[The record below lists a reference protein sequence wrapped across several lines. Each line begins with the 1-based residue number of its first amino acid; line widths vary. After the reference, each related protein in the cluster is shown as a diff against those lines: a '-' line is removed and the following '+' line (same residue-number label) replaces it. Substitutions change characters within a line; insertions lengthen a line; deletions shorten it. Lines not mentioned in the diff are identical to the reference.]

1 MRAKSLQE
9 VVEMCGMNASI
20 YCRIYVDVYEHRVFL
35 LDTRAT
41 GGEQKLQ
48 LLNNVMPRR
57 YVTKQGILLRMA
69 TRNYMSGYIST
80 TTVFH
85 TRNDIA
91 PAQPAYTA
99 PPEVEQPPARLPYFL
114 IAKVGQIAA
123 HDAMKMCKEVY
134 LSVRPCKRGLWA
146 VSMYY
151 ATAGMLY
158 NITSYADRA
167 LQFPAVSGGRVIVD
181 NVDNFVMRLK
191 RAGINVHMIGDFK
204 CQT

>member
-9 VVEMCGMNASI
+9 AVKMCGMNAAI
-20 YCRIYVDVYEHRVFL
+20 YCRIYVDVHEHRVFL
-35 LDTRAT
+35 LRAT

-57 YVTKQGILLRMA
+57 YVTKRGILLRTR

-80 TTVFH
+80 V
-85 TRNDIA
+85 A
-91 PAQPAYTA
+91 AYYPRISVPFTL
-99 PPEVEQPPARLPYFL
+99 LPRFL

-134 LSVRPCKRGLWA
+134 LYVCPCKRGLWA

-151 ATAGMLY
+151 ATTGRLY
-158 NITSYADRA
+158 NITSYADKA
-167 LQFPAVSGGRVIVD
+167 LQFPAMRGERVIVD
-181 NVDNFVMRLK
+181 NVGSFVQRLK

>member
-9 VVEMCGMNASI
+9 VIEMCPARAGYN
-20 YCRIYVDVYEHRVFL
+20 CRIYVDVHEHRVFL
-35 LDTRAT
+35 LDASAT
-41 GGEQKLQ
+41 GGEQNVQ
-48 LLNNVMPRR
+48 LMNNIMPRR
-57 YVTKQGILLRMA
+57 YVTKQGVLLRRA
-69 TRNYMSGYIST
+69 TRHYMSDYITT
-80 TTVFH
+80 TTVFYP
-85 TRNDIA
+85 RNDIA
-91 PAQPAYTA
+91 PAL
-99 PPEVEQPPARLPYFL
+99 LPRFL

-123 HDAMKMCKEVY
+123 HDAMKMCKELY
-134 LSVRPCKRGLWA
+134 LYVRPCKRGLWA

-151 ATAGMLY
+151 ATAGTLY

-181 NVDNFVMRLK
+181 NVGNFVMRLK

>member
-1 MRAKSLQE
+1 MRAKSIQE
-9 VVEMCGMNASI
+9 VVKMCGMNASI
-20 YCRIYVDVYEHRVFL
+20 YCRIYVDVYEYRVFL

-57 YVTKQGILLRMA
+57 YVTKRGILLRTR

-85 TRNDIA
+85 TRNYITTVWT
-91 PAQPAYTA
+91 P
-99 PPEVEQPPARLPYFL
+99 RFL
-114 IAKVGQIAA
+114 FAKVGQIAA
-123 HDAMKMCKEVY
+123 RDAMKMCKEVY
-134 LSVRPCKRGLWA
+134 LYARPCKRGLWA

-151 ATAGMLY
+151 ATTGRLY
-158 NITSYADRA
+158 NITSYADKA
-167 LQFPAVSGGRVIVD
+167 LQFPAMRGERVIVD
-181 NVDNFVMRLK
+181 NVGSFVQRLK

>member
-20 YCRIYVDVYEHRVFL
+20 YCRIYVDVHEHRVFL

-48 LLNNVMPRR
+48 ILNNVMPRR
-57 YVTKQGILLRMA
+57 YVTKQGILLRWT
-69 TRNYMSGYIST
+69 TRNYMSRYIF
-80 TTVFH
+80 TVAVSYP
-85 TRNDIA
+85 RNDIA
-91 PAQPAYTA
+91 
-99 PPEVEQPPARLPYFL
+99 PARLPYFL

-151 ATAGMLY
+151 ATAGTLY

-181 NVDNFVMRLK
+181 NVGNFVQRLK
-191 RAGINVHMIGDFK
+191 RVGINVHMIGDFK

>member
-20 YCRIYVDVYEHRVFL
+20 YYRIYFDVYEHRVFL

-57 YVTKQGILLRMA
+57 YVTKQGILLRWA
-69 TRNYMSGYIST
+69 TRNYMNGYIT
-80 TTVFH
+80 TAAVFYP
-85 TRNDIA
+85 RNDIA
-91 PAQPAYTA
+91 PALL
-99 PPEVEQPPARLPYFL
+99 LPYFL

-123 HDAMKMCKEVY
+123 HDAMKACKEVY
-134 LSVRPCKRGLWA
+134 LYVRPCKRGLWA

-151 ATAGMLY
+151 ATAGMLC

-181 NVDNFVMRLK
+181 NVGNFVQRLK

>member
-20 YCRIYVDVYEHRVFL
+20 YCRIYVDVHEHRVFL

-57 YVTKQGILLRMA
+57 YVTKQGILLRWA
-69 TRNYMSGYIST
+69 TRNYMSRYIF
-80 TTVFH
+80 TVAVSYP
-85 TRNDIA
+85 RNDIA
-91 PAQPAYTA
+91 
-99 PPEVEQPPARLPYFL
+99 PARLPYFL

-151 ATAGMLY
+151 ATAGTLY

-181 NVDNFVMRLK
+181 NVGNFVMRLK

>member
-20 YCRIYVDVYEHRVFL
+20 YCRIYVDVYEYRVFL

-57 YVTKQGILLRMA
+57 YVTKRGILLRRA
-69 TRNYMSGYIST
+69 TRNYMSGYIPT

-85 TRNDIA
+85 MRNDIA
-91 PAQPAYTA
+91 SALL
-99 PPEVEQPPARLPYFL
+99 LPRFL
-114 IAKVGQIAA
+114 IAKVGPIAA
-123 HDAMKMCKEVY
+123 RDAMKMCKEVY
-134 LSVRPCKRGLWA
+134 LYVCPCKRGLWA

-151 ATAGMLY
+151 ATTGRLY
-158 NITSYADRA
+158 NITSYADKA
-167 LQFPAVSGGRVIVD
+167 LQFPAMRGERVIVD
-181 NVDNFVMRLK
+181 NVGSFVQRLK

>member
-20 YCRIYVDVYEHRVFL
+20 YCRIYVDVCEHRVFL
-35 LDTRAT
+35 LDKRAT

-48 LLNNVMPRR
+48 LLNNAMPRR
-57 YVTKQGILLRMA
+57 YVTKRGILLRRA

-80 TTVFH
+80 VTVLYPG
-85 TRNDIA
+85 NDIA
-91 PAQPAYTA
+91 PAL
-99 PPEVEQPPARLPYFL
+99 LPYFL

-134 LSVRPCKRGLWA
+134 LYVRPCKRGLWA

-158 NITSYADRA
+158 NITSYADKA
-167 LQFPAVSGGRVIVD
+167 LQFPAMRDERVIVD
-181 NVDNFVMRLK
+181 NVGNFVMRLK
-191 RAGINVHMIGDFK
+191 RAGINVNMIGDFK

>member
-20 YCRIYVDVYEHRVFL
+20 YCRIYFDVYEHRVFL

-41 GGEQKLQ
+41 GGEQKVQ

-57 YVTKQGILLRMA
+57 YVTKQGILLRWA
-69 TRNYMSGYIST
+69 TRNYLSGYIST
-80 TTVFH
+80 VTVIYP
-85 TRNDIA
+85 RNDIA
-91 PAQPAYTA
+91 
-99 PPEVEQPPARLPYFL
+99 PARLPYFL
-114 IAKVGQIAA
+114 TAKVGQIAA

-167 LQFPAVSGGRVIVD
+167 LQFPAMRDERVIVD
-181 NVDNFVMRLK
+181 NVGSFVQRLK

>member
-9 VVEMCGMNASI
+9 VVEMCGMDASI
-20 YCRIYVDVYEHRVFL
+20 YCRIYVDEQEHRVFL
-35 LDTRAT
+35 LDARAT

-57 YVTKQGILLRMA
+57 YVTKQGILLRWA
-69 TRNYMSGYIST
+69 TRNYMSRYIF
-80 TTVFH
+80 TVAVSYP
-85 TRNDIA
+85 RNDIA
-91 PAQPAYTA
+91 
-99 PPEVEQPPARLPYFL
+99 PARLPYFL

-151 ATAGMLY
+151 ATAGTLY

-181 NVDNFVMRLK
+181 NVGNFVQRLK
-191 RAGINVHMIGDFK
+191 RAGINVHMIGDLK

>member
-1 MRAKSLQE
+1 MRAKSLRE
-9 VVEMCGMNASI
+9 VIEMCGMNASI
-20 YCRIYVDVYEHRVFL
+20 YCRIYFDVYEHRVFL

-57 YVTKQGILLRMA
+57 YVTKRGILLCRA
-69 TRNYMSGYIST
+69 TRNGYIST
-80 TTVFH
+80 VTMFYP
-85 TRNDIA
+85 RNDIA
-91 PAQPAYTA
+91 PAL
-99 PPEVEQPPARLPYFL
+99 LPYFL

-134 LSVRPCKRGLWA
+134 LCVRPCKRGLWA

-181 NVDNFVMRLK
+181 NVGNFVMRLK

>member
-9 VVEMCGMNASI
+9 VVEMCGMDASI
-20 YCRIYVDVYEHRVFL
+20 YCRIYVDVHEHRVFL

-57 YVTKQGILLRMA
+57 YVTKQGILLRWA
-69 TRNYMSGYIST
+69 TRNYMSRYIF
-80 TTVFH
+80 TVAVSYP
-85 TRNDIA
+85 RNDIA
-91 PAQPAYTA
+91 
-99 PPEVEQPPARLPYFL
+99 PARLPYFL

-134 LSVRPCKRGLWA
+134 LYVRPCKRGLWA

-151 ATAGMLY
+151 ATAGTLY

-181 NVDNFVMRLK
+181 NVGNFVQRLK
-191 RAGINVHMIGDFK
+191 RVGINVHMIGDFK

>member
-1 MRAKSLQE
+1 MRVKSIQE
-9 VVEMCGMNASI
+9 VVKMCGMNASI
-20 YCRIYVDVYEHRVFL
+20 YCRIYVDVHEHRVFL
-35 LDTRAT
+35 LRAT

-57 YVTKQGILLRMA
+57 YVTKRGILLRTR

-85 TRNDIA
+85 TRNYIA
-91 PAQPAYTA
+91 PAL
-99 PPEVEQPPARLPYFL
+99 LPRFL
-114 IAKVGQIAA
+114 IAKVWQIAA

-134 LSVRPCKRGLWA
+134 LYVCPCKRGLWA

-151 ATAGMLY
+151 ATTGRLY
-158 NITSYADRA
+158 NITSYADKA

-181 NVDNFVMRLK
+181 NVGNFVQRLK

>member
-9 VVEMCGMNASI
+9 AVKMCGMNASI
-20 YCRIYVDVYEHRVFL
+20 RCRIYVDVYEHRVFL

-57 YVTKQGILLRMA
+57 YVTKRGILLRTI

-80 TTVFH
+80 TTVIH
-85 TRNDIA
+85 TRNYITTVCT
-91 PAQPAYTA
+91 P
-99 PPEVEQPPARLPYFL
+99 RFL
-114 IAKVGQIAA
+114 TAKVGPIAA
-123 HDAMKMCKEVY
+123 RDAMKMCKEVY
-134 LSVRPCKRGLWA
+134 LYARPCKRGLWA

-151 ATAGMLY
+151 ATTGRLY
-158 NITSYADRA
+158 NITSYADKA
-167 LQFPAVSGGRVIVD
+167 LQFPAMRDERVIVD
-181 NVDNFVMRLK
+181 NVGSFVQRLK

>member
-20 YCRIYVDVYEHRVFL
+20 YCRIDVDVYEHRVFL

-57 YVTKQGILLRMA
+57 YVTKRGILLRTR

-80 TTVFH
+80 TTVFN
-85 TRNDIA
+85 TRNYITTVWT
-91 PAQPAYTA
+91 PH
-99 PPEVEQPPARLPYFL
+99 FL
-114 IAKVGQIAA
+114 FAKVGPIAA
-123 HDAMKMCKEVY
+123 RDAMKMCKEVY
-134 LSVRPCKRGLWA
+134 LYARPCKRGLWA

-151 ATAGMLY
+151 ATTGRLY
-158 NITSYADRA
+158 NITSYADKA
-167 LQFPAVSGGRVIVD
+167 LQFPAMRGERVIVD
-181 NVDNFVMRLK
+181 NVGSFVQRLK

>member
-1 MRAKSLQE
+1 MRAKSLQK
-9 VVEMCGMNASI
+9 VVEMCGKNASI

-41 GGEQKLQ
+41 GGEQKMQ

-57 YVTKQGILLRMA
+57 YVTKQGVLLRMA
-69 TRNYMSGYIST
+69 TRNYMSGYIT
-80 TTVFH
+80 TAAAFYP
-85 TRNDIA
+85 RNDIV
-91 PAQPAYTA
+91 PALL
-99 PPEVEQPPARLPYFL
+99 LPYFL

-123 HDAMKMCKEVY
+123 HDAMKACKEVY

-151 ATAGMLY
+151 ATVGMLY

-181 NVDNFVMRLK
+181 NVGNFVMRLK

>member
-57 YVTKQGILLRMA
+57 YVTKQGILLRWA
-69 TRNYMSGYIST
+69 TRNYMSGYIPT
-80 TTVFH
+80 ATVFH

-91 PAQPAYTA
+91 PAL
-99 PPEVEQPPARLPYFL
+99 LPYFL

-146 VSMYY
+146 VSMSY
-151 ATAGMLY
+151 AIAGMLY

-181 NVDNFVMRLK
+181 NVGNFVMRLK

>member
-9 VVEMCGMNASI
+9 VVEMCGMDASI
-20 YCRIYVDVYEHRVFL
+20 YCRIYVDVHEHRVFL

-57 YVTKQGILLRMA
+57 YVTKQGILLRWA
-69 TRNYMSGYIST
+69 TRNYMSRYIF
-80 TTVFH
+80 TVAVSYP
-85 TRNDIA
+85 RNDIA
-91 PAQPAYTA
+91 
-99 PPEVEQPPARLPYFL
+99 PARLPYFL

-151 ATAGMLY
+151 ATAGTLY

-181 NVDNFVMRLK
+181 NVGNFVMRLK
-191 RAGINVHMIGDFK
+191 RAGINVHMIGDLK

>member
-20 YCRIYVDVYEHRVFL
+20 YCRIYVDVCEHRVFL

-48 LLNNVMPRR
+48 LLNNVIPRR
-57 YVTKQGILLRMA
+57 YVTKRGILLRTR

-80 TTVFH
+80 TTVFN

-91 PAQPAYTA
+91 
-99 PPEVEQPPARLPYFL
+99 PARLPYFL

-134 LSVRPCKRGLWA
+134 LYARPCKRGLWA

-151 ATAGMLY
+151 ATTGRLY
-158 NITSYADRA
+158 NITSYADKA

-181 NVDNFVMRLK
+181 NVGNFVMRLK

>member
-20 YCRIYVDVYEHRVFL
+20 YCRIYVDVHEHRVFL

-57 YVTKQGILLRMA
+57 YVTKQGILLRRA

-80 TTVFH
+80 VTVFH

-91 PAQPAYTA
+91 PALL
-99 PPEVEQPPARLPYFL
+99 LPRFL
-114 IAKVGQIAA
+114 IAKVGSIAA
-123 HDAMKMCKEVY
+123 RDAMKMCKEVY
-134 LSVRPCKRGLWA
+134 LYARPCKRGLWA

-151 ATAGMLY
+151 ATAGTLY
-158 NITSYADRA
+158 NITSYADKA
-167 LQFPAVSGGRVIVD
+167 LQFPAMRDERVIVD
-181 NVDNFVMRLK
+181 NVGSFVQRLK

>member
-1 MRAKSLQE
+1 MRAKSIQE
-9 VVEMCGMNASI
+9 VVKMCGMNASI
-20 YCRIYVDVYEHRVFL
+20 YCRIYVDVYEYRVFL

-57 YVTKQGILLRMA
+57 YVTKRGILLRTR

-85 TRNDIA
+85 TRNYITTVWT
-91 PAQPAYTA
+91 P
-99 PPEVEQPPARLPYFL
+99 RFL
-114 IAKVGQIAA
+114 IAKAGQIAA
-123 HDAMKMCKEVY
+123 RDAMKMCKEVY
-134 LSVRPCKRGLWA
+134 LYARPCKRGLWA

-151 ATAGMLY
+151 ATTGRLY
-158 NITSYADRA
+158 NITSYADKA
-167 LQFPAVSGGRVIVD
+167 LQFPAMRGERVIVD
-181 NVDNFVMRLK
+181 NVGSFVQRLK

>member
-20 YCRIYVDVYEHRVFL
+20 YCRIYFDVYEHRVFL

-57 YVTKQGILLRMA
+57 YVTKQGILLRWA
-69 TRNYMSGYIST
+69 TRNYMSGYITT

-85 TRNDIA
+85 TRNYIA
-91 PAQPAYTA
+91 PAL
-99 PPEVEQPPARLPYFL
+99 LPRFL
-114 IAKVGQIAA
+114 IAKVEQIAA
-123 HDAMKMCKEVY
+123 RDAMKMCKEVY
-134 LSVRPCKRGLWA
+134 LYVRPCKRGLWA

-167 LQFPAVSGGRVIVD
+167 LQFPAMRDERVIVD
-181 NVDNFVMRLK
+181 NVGSFVQRLK
-191 RAGINVHMIGDFK
+191 RAGINVNMIGDFK

>member
-1 MRAKSLQE
+1 MRAKSLQA
-9 VVEMCGMNASI
+9 VVEMCPERAGYN
-20 YCRIYVDVYEHRVFL
+20 CRIYVDMHEHRVFL

-57 YVTKQGILLRMA
+57 YVTKRGILLRRA

-80 TTVFH
+80 ITVFYP
-85 TRNDIA
+85 RNDI
-91 PAQPAYTA
+91 PFT
-99 PPEVEQPPARLPYFL
+99 RLLPYFL

-123 HDAMKMCKEVY
+123 RDAMKMCKEVY

-151 ATAGMLY
+151 ATAGTLY
-158 NITSYADRA
+158 NITSYADKA
-167 LQFPAVSGGRVIVD
+167 LQFPAMRDERVIVD
-181 NVDNFVMRLK
+181 NVGSFVQRLK

>member
-1 MRAKSLQE
+1 MRAKSIQE
-9 VVEMCGMNASI
+9 VVKMCGMNASI
-20 YCRIYVDVYEHRVFL
+20 YCRIYVDVYEYRVFL

-57 YVTKQGILLRMA
+57 YVTKRGILLRTR

-85 TRNDIA
+85 TRNYIA
-91 PAQPAYTA
+91 TA
-99 PPEVEQPPARLPYFL
+99 WTPRFL

-123 HDAMKMCKEVY
+123 RDAMKMCKEVY
-134 LSVRPCKRGLWA
+134 LYARPCKRGLWA

-151 ATAGMLY
+151 ATAGTLY
-158 NITSYADRA
+158 NITSYADKA
-167 LQFPAVSGGRVIVD
+167 LQFPAMRGERVIVD
-181 NVDNFVMRLK
+181 NVGSFVQRLK

>member
-1 MRAKSLQE
+1 MCAK
-9 VVEMCGMNASI
+9 NASI
-20 YCRIYVDVYEHRVFL
+20 YCRIYVDVREHRVFL
-35 LDTRAT
+35 LDASAT
-41 GGEQKLQ
+41 GGEQKVQ
-48 LLNNVMPRR
+48 LMNNIMPRR
-57 YVTKQGILLRMA
+57 YVTKQGILLRWA
-69 TRNYMSGYIST
+69 TRNYLSGYIST
-80 TTVFH
+80 VTVIYP
-85 TRNDIA
+85 RNDIS
-91 PAQPAYTA
+91 PAL
-99 PPEVEQPPARLPYFL
+99 LPYFL
-114 IAKVGQIAA
+114 TAKVGQIAA

-167 LQFPAVSGGRVIVD
+167 LQFPAMRDERVIVD
-181 NVDNFVMRLK
+181 NVGSFVQRLK

>member
-1 MRAKSLQE
+1 MRAKSIQE
-9 VVEMCGMNASI
+9 VVKMCGMNASI
-20 YCRIYVDVYEHRVFL
+20 YCRIYVDVYEYRVFL

-57 YVTKQGILLRMA
+57 YVTKRGILLRTR

-85 TRNDIA
+85 TRNYIA
-91 PAQPAYTA
+91 TA
-99 PPEVEQPPARLPYFL
+99 WTPRFL
-114 IAKVGQIAA
+114 IAKVGSIAA
-123 HDAMKMCKEVY
+123 RDAMKMCKEVY
-134 LSVRPCKRGLWA
+134 LYARPCKRGLWA

-151 ATAGMLY
+151 ATAGTLY
-158 NITSYADRA
+158 NITSYADKA
-167 LQFPAVSGGRVIVD
+167 LQFPAMRGERVIVD
-181 NVDNFVMRLK
+181 NVGSFVQRLK

>member
-20 YCRIYVDVYEHRVFL
+20 YCRIYVDVCEHRVFL
-35 LDTRAT
+35 LDKRAT

-48 LLNNVMPRR
+48 LLNNVIPRR
-57 YVTKQGILLRMA
+57 YVTKRGILLRWA
-69 TRNYMSGYIST
+69 TRNYMSRYITT

-85 TRNDIA
+85 TRNYIA
-91 PAQPAYTA
+91 PAL
-99 PPEVEQPPARLPYFL
+99 LPRFL

-123 HDAMKMCKEVY
+123 RDAMKMCKEVY

-158 NITSYADRA
+158 NITSYADKA
-167 LQFPAVSGGRVIVD
+167 LQFPAMRDERVIVD
-181 NVDNFVMRLK
+181 NVGNFVMRLK

>member
-1 MRAKSLQE
+1 MRAKSIQE
-9 VVEMCGMNASI
+9 VVKMCGMNASI
-20 YCRIYVDVYEHRVFL
+20 YCRIYVDVYEYRVFL

-57 YVTKQGILLRMA
+57 YVTKRGILLR
-69 TRNYMSGYIST
+69 TRTRKYMSGYIST

-85 TRNDIA
+85 TINYIA
-91 PAQPAYTA
+91 TA
-99 PPEVEQPPARLPYFL
+99 RTPRFL
-114 IAKVGQIAA
+114 IAKVGSIAA
-123 HDAMKMCKEVY
+123 RDAMKMCKEVY
-134 LSVRPCKRGLWA
+134 LYARPCKRGLWA

-151 ATAGMLY
+151 ATAGTLY
-158 NITSYADRA
+158 NITSYADKA
-167 LQFPAVSGGRVIVD
+167 LQFPAMRGERVIVD
-181 NVDNFVMRLK
+181 NVGSFVQRLK

>member
-9 VVEMCGMNASI
+9 VVEMCGRNASI
-20 YCRIYVDVYEHRVFL
+20 HCRIYVDVYEYRVFL

-57 YVTKQGILLRMA
+57 YVTKRGILLRTR

-85 TRNDIA
+85 TRNYITTVWT
-91 PAQPAYTA
+91 P
-99 PPEVEQPPARLPYFL
+99 RFL
-114 IAKVGQIAA
+114 IAKVRPIAA
-123 HDAMKMCKEVY
+123 RDAMKMCKEVY
-134 LSVRPCKRGLWA
+134 LYARPCKRGLWA

-151 ATAGMLY
+151 ATAGTLY
-158 NITSYADRA
+158 NITSYADKA
-167 LQFPAVSGGRVIVD
+167 LQFPAMRGERVIVD
-181 NVDNFVMRLK
+181 NVGSFVQRLK

>member
-1 MRAKSLQE
+1 MRAKSIQE
-9 VVEMCGMNASI
+9 VVKMCGMNASI
-20 YCRIYVDVYEHRVFL
+20 YCRIYVDVYEYRVFL

-57 YVTKQGILLRMA
+57 YVTKRGILLRTR

-85 TRNDIA
+85 TRNYITTVWT
-91 PAQPAYTA
+91 P
-99 PPEVEQPPARLPYFL
+99 RFL
-114 IAKVGQIAA
+114 IAKVGSIAA
-123 HDAMKMCKEVY
+123 RDAMKMCKEVY
-134 LSVRPCKRGLWA
+134 LYARPCKRGLWA

-151 ATAGMLY
+151 ATAGTLY
-158 NITSYADRA
+158 NITSYADKA
-167 LQFPAVSGGRVIVD
+167 LQFPAMRGERVIVD
-181 NVDNFVMRLK
+181 NVGSFVQRLK

>member
-1 MRAKSLQE
+1 MRAKSIQE
-9 VVEMCGMNASI
+9 VVKMCGMNASI
-20 YCRIYVDVYEHRVFL
+20 YCRIYVDVYEYRVFL

-57 YVTKQGILLRMA
+57 YVTKRGILLRTR

-85 TRNDIA
+85 TRNYIA
-91 PAQPAYTA
+91 PAL
-99 PPEVEQPPARLPYFL
+99 LPYFL

-134 LSVRPCKRGLWA
+134 LYVRPCKRGLWA

-151 ATAGMLY
+151 ATAGTLY
-158 NITSYADRA
+158 NITSYADKA
-167 LQFPAVSGGRVIVD
+167 LQFPAMRGERVIVD
-181 NVDNFVMRLK
+181 NVGNFVMRLK

>member
-20 YCRIYVDVYEHRVFL
+20 YCRIDVDVYEHRVFL

-57 YVTKQGILLRMA
+57 YVTKRGILLRTR

-85 TRNDIA
+85 TRNYITTVWT
-91 PAQPAYTA
+91 PH
-99 PPEVEQPPARLPYFL
+99 FL
-114 IAKVGQIAA
+114 FAKVGPIAA
-123 HDAMKMCKEVY
+123 RDAMKMCKEVY
-134 LSVRPCKRGLWA
+134 LYARPCKRGLWA

-151 ATAGMLY
+151 ATTGRLY
-158 NITSYADRA
+158 NITSYADKA
-167 LQFPAVSGGRVIVD
+167 LQFPAMRGERVIVD
-181 NVDNFVMRLK
+181 NVGSFVQRLK

>member
-20 YCRIYVDVYEHRVFL
+20 YCRIYVDVHEHRVFL

-57 YVTKQGILLRMA
+57 YVTKQGILLRWA
-69 TRNYMSGYIST
+69 TRNYMSRYIF
-80 TTVFH
+80 TVAVSYP
-85 TRNDIA
+85 RNDIA
-91 PAQPAYTA
+91 
-99 PPEVEQPPARLPYFL
+99 PARLPYFL

-151 ATAGMLY
+151 ATAGTLY

-181 NVDNFVMRLK
+181 NVGNFVQRLK
-191 RAGINVHMIGDFK
+191 RVGINVHMIGDFK

>member
-20 YCRIYVDVYEHRVFL
+20 YCRIYFDVYEHRVFL

-57 YVTKQGILLRMA
+57 YVTKQGVLLRA
-69 TRNYMSGYIST
+69 PTRDYMSGYIST
-80 TTVFH
+80 T
-85 TRNDIA
+85 
-91 PAQPAYTA
+91 PAYYPRISIPFT
-99 PPEVEQPPARLPYFL
+99 RLPHLL

-123 HDAMKMCKEVY
+123 RDAMKMCKEVY
-134 LSVRPCKRGLWA
+134 LYVRPCKRGLWA

-151 ATAGMLY
+151 ATAGMLC

-167 LQFPAVSGGRVIVD
+167 LQFPAVSGERVIVD
-181 NVDNFVMRLK
+181 NVDSFVMRLK

>member
-1 MRAKSLQE
+1 MRAKSIQE
-9 VVEMCGMNASI
+9 VVKMCGMNASI

-57 YVTKQGILLRMA
+57 YVTKRGILLRTR

-80 TTVFH
+80 TTVFYSRFYNH
-85 TRNDIA
+85 YI
-91 PAQPAYTA
+91 
-99 PPEVEQPPARLPYFL
+99 RLPHFL
-114 IAKVGQIAA
+114 RAKVGQIAA
-123 HDAMKMCKEVY
+123 RDAMKMCKEVY
-134 LSVRPCKRGLWA
+134 LYVRPCKRGLWA

-151 ATAGMLY
+151 ASAGALY

-167 LQFPAVSGGRVIVD
+167 LQFPAMRGERVIVD
-181 NVDNFVMRLK
+181 NVGSFVQRLK

-204 CQT
+204 CQA

>member
-9 VVEMCGMNASI
+9 VVEMCGMDASI
-20 YCRIYVDVYEHRVFL
+20 YCRIYVDVHEHRVFL

-48 LLNNVMPRR
+48 ILNNVMPRR
-57 YVTKQGILLRMA
+57 YVTKQGILLRWA
-69 TRNYMSGYIST
+69 TRNYMSRYIF
-80 TTVFH
+80 TVAVSYP
-85 TRNDIA
+85 RNDIA
-91 PAQPAYTA
+91 
-99 PPEVEQPPARLPYFL
+99 PARLPYFL

-151 ATAGMLY
+151 ATAGTLY

-181 NVDNFVMRLK
+181 NVGNFVQRLK
-191 RAGINVHMIGDFK
+191 RVGINVHMIGDFK

>member
-20 YCRIYVDVYEHRVFL
+20 YCRIYVDVHEHRVFL

-48 LLNNVMPRR
+48 ILNNVMPRR
-57 YVTKQGILLRMA
+57 YVTKQGILLRRA
-69 TRNYMSGYIST
+69 TRNYMSRYIF
-80 TTVFH
+80 TVAVSYP
-85 TRNDIA
+85 RNDIA
-91 PAQPAYTA
+91 
-99 PPEVEQPPARLPYFL
+99 PARLPYFL

-151 ATAGMLY
+151 ATAGTLY

-181 NVDNFVMRLK
+181 NVGNFVQRLK
-191 RAGINVHMIGDFK
+191 RVGINVHMIGDFK

>member
-1 MRAKSLQE
+1 MRAKSIQE
-9 VVEMCGMNASI
+9 VVKMCGMNASI
-20 YCRIYVDVYEHRVFL
+20 YCRIYVDVYEYRVFL

-57 YVTKQGILLRMA
+57 YVTKRGILLRTR

-80 TTVFH
+80 TTVFYS
-85 TRNDIA
+85 RFYNPYI
-91 PAQPAYTA
+91 
-99 PPEVEQPPARLPYFL
+99 RLPHFL
-114 IAKVGQIAA
+114 RAKVGQIAA
-123 HDAMKMCKEVY
+123 RDAMKMCKEVY
-134 LSVRPCKRGLWA
+134 LYVRPCKRGLWA

-151 ATAGMLY
+151 ASAGALY

-167 LQFPAVSGGRVIVD
+167 LQFPAMRGERVIVD
-181 NVDNFVMRLK
+181 NVGSFVQRLK

-204 CQT
+204 CQA

>member
-20 YCRIYVDVYEHRVFL
+20 YCRIYVDVREHRVFL
-35 LDTRAT
+35 LDASAT
-41 GGEQKLQ
+41 GGEQKVQ
-48 LLNNVMPRR
+48 LMNNIMPRR
-57 YVTKQGILLRMA
+57 YVTKQGVLLRMA
-69 TRNYMSGYIST
+69 TRNYMSGYITT

-91 PAQPAYTA
+91 PAW
-99 PPEVEQPPARLPYFL
+99 LPYFL

-123 HDAMKMCKEVY
+123 RDAMKMCKEVY
-134 LSVRPCKRGLWA
+134 LYVRPCKRGLWD

-158 NITSYADRA
+158 NITSYADKA
-167 LQFPAVSGGRVIVD
+167 LQFPAMRNGRVIVD
-181 NVDNFVMRLK
+181 NVGNFVTRLM